1 MLRMPAPMSL
11 NALTPEHALGGD
23 DAEVLGHGAALDPG
37 GGGDEHRRP
46 PATIQLFGRPWP
58 RLNGVRV
65 TVNHQRSIE
74 QQCMS

>member
-37 GGGDEHRRP
+37 VVVMSIAVLLHESRWSID
-46 PATIQLFGRPWP
+46 LGR
-58 RLNGVRV
+58 G
-65 TVNHQRSIE
+65 
-74 QQCMS
+74 